1 MLGVLS
7 KPAPAARPLVD
18 RLASRVDGA
27 SLAMFR
33 IAFGIIGLV
42 SAVRLVAHGWAT
54 TRYAGPSLRFTYLG
68 FDWVPKPSEGAMLAL
83 LAVVALAAVLVA
95 AGCWYRPA
103 IVTFFVG
110 FTWIELIDVTTYLNH
125 YWFVSLAAL
134 LLCFLPAD
142 ACLSVDAWR
151 RGERTVP
158 RGAVYLLRA
167 QVAVVYAFA
176 GLAKLNADWLWRAL
190 PLRLWLPARDGLG
203 PLDGLLDERWFAH
216 ALAVGG
222 ALFDCTVVPLL
233 LWRRTRPFAF
243 AAVVVFHLATW
254 RLFAIGVFPWLMIAG
269 ATLFFAP
276 DWPRRV
282 RVLRPRHPL
291 ADPPPVRPA
300 LARLAV
306 VAGVA
311 WMVVQVAVPLRHH
324 LYPGDARWT
333 NEGYRFSWN
342 VLAAERS
349 GDVEFRLT
357 DPATGQDVDR
367 RCVGALHLRA
377 VAPDGHG
384 ARPHPPGRPRAGPPG
399 AGRGPRPGRGAGRRL
414 RVAERAPRGAP
425 RRPHRGPGGT
435 ASRPVARRLDPPRPD
450 RPPARAVTRPKP
462 AQSGP
467 TRNEARNP
475 SVMSGFLA

>member
-1 MLGVLS
+1 MAV
-7 KPAPAARPLVD
+7 
-18 RLASRVDGA
+18 
-27 SLAMFR
+27 
-33 IAFGIIGLV
+33 GIVGLV
-42 SAVRLVAHGWAT
+42 STIRLVAHGWAT

-68 FDWVPKPSEGAMLAL
+68 FEWVPKPSEGAMLAL
-83 LAVVALAAVLVA
+83 LAVVAVAALLVA

-110 FTWIELIDVTTYLNH
+110 FTWIELLDVTTYLNH
-125 YWFVSLAAL
+125 YWFVTLAAL

-151 RGERTVP
+151 RGARTAP

-176 GLAKLNADWLWRAL
+176 GLAKLNADWLVRAL

-222 ALFDCTVVPLL
+222 ALFDCAVVPLL
-233 LWRRTRPFAF
+233 LWKRTRPFAF
-243 AAVVVFHLATW
+243 AALVVFHLATW

-276 DWPRRV
+276 DWPRRL
-282 RVLRPRHPL
+282 RVLRPAHAL
-291 ADPPPVRPA
+291 ADPPTVRPA
-300 LARLAV
+300 RARLAV

-311 WMVVQVAVPLRHH
+311 WVVVQVAVPLRHH
-324 LYPGDARWT
+324 LYPGEARWT

-357 DPATGQDVDR
+357 DPATGRTWIDDAAALYTSEQWRLMATEPDLIHQAALELARRARAEGHDRVEVRADAVVSLNGRPAARLVDPTEDL
-367 RCVGALHLRA
+367 A
-377 VAPDGHG
+377 
-384 ARPHPPGRPRAGPPG
+384 ARPRDLWHDDWILPAPTGP
-399 AGRGPRPGRGAGRRL
+399 
-414 RVAERAPRGAP
+414 APEP
-425 RRPHRGPGGT
+425 
-435 ASRPVARRLDPPRPD
+435 
-450 RPPARAVTRPKP
+450 
-462 AQSGP
+462 
-467 TRNEARNP
+467 
-475 SVMSGFLA
+475 

>member
-27 SLAMFR
+27 SLAVFR

-276 DWPRRV
+276 DWPRRL
-282 RVLRPRHPL
+282 RALRPE
-291 ADPPPVRPA
+291 APA
-300 LARLAV
+300 R
-306 VAGVA
+306 
-311 WMVVQVAVPLRHH
+311 
-324 LYPGDARWT
+324 
-333 NEGYRFSWN
+333 
-342 VLAAERS
+342 RS
-349 GDVEFRLT
+349 PTRT
-357 DPATGQDVDR
+357 TGT
-367 RCVGALHLRA
+367 
-377 VAPDGHG
+377 
-384 ARPHPPGRPRAGPPG
+384 GPPG
-399 AGRGPRPGRGAGRRL
+399 GRGRRGVDGRPGRGPAPAPPVPGRREVDERGLPLLVERPGRRAVGRRRVPAHRSGHRAGR
-414 RVAERAPRGAP
+414 GSTT
-425 RRPHRGPGGT
+425 RRRSTPPSSGT
-435 ASRPVARRLDPPRPD
+435 
-450 RPPARAVTRPKP
+450 
-462 AQSGP
+462 
-467 TRNEARNP
+467 
-475 SVMSGFLA
+475 